1 VGYPEWWDHN
11 RDPRKRNSKKT
22 STIAVVE
29 TKTDDDVAGNV
40 SALVIAASNG
50 GKVLNMST
58 HYF

>member
-1 VGYPEWWDHN
+1 MGYPEWWDHK

-22 STIAVVE
+22 SIVAVVE

-40 SALVIAASNG
+40 SALVTAASNG

-58 HYF
+58 HYL

>member
-1 VGYPEWWDHN
+1 MGYPEWWDHKC
-11 RDPRKRNSKKT
+11 DPQKRNSKKT
-22 STIAVVE
+22 STVAVVE

-40 SALVIAASNG
+40 SALETMASNG